1 MATRPARS
9 RRGRAGTGSVA
20 STRLGTET
28 AKRVIE
34 TARKVL
40 MDKGYAQF
48 SMRNVAAAAGM
59 HLNNVQYYF
68 RTRDDLI
75 RALMRDIEARYG
87 AAYEQCLA
95 AASPDRLA
103 RFKAVLNFNLEDTGK
118 AETRR
123 FFTQIWALLDTL
135 DGDSG
140 RLLDQ
145 FYEMDLAVLCRQISE
160 LDPRCPAKEVR
171 RRAALLAAMIEGLII
186 VRGAHS
192 PSAAEAKRLIARA
205 QALGIHIA
213 LGRFESR
220 AK

>member
-1 MATRPARS
+1 
-9 RRGRAGTGSVA
+9 
-20 STRLGTET
+20 
-28 AKRVIE
+28 
-34 TARKVL
+34 

-68 RTRDDLI
+68 RTRDDLV
-75 RALMRDIEARYG
+75 RALMRDIESRYG
-87 AAYEQCLA
+87 AAYEQCLG

-123 FFTQIWALLDTL
+123 LFIQLWALLDTL
-135 DGDSG
+135 DSDSG
-140 RLLDQ
+140 RMLDQ
-145 FYEMDLAVLCRQISE
+145 LYEMDLAVLCQQISE
-160 LDPRCPAKEVR
+160 LNPRCPSKEVR
-171 RRAALLAAMIEGLII
+171 RRATLLAAMIEGLIV

-192 PSAAEAKRLIARA
+192 PSAAEAKRLTARA
-205 QALGIHIA
+205 QALGFHIA

>member
-1 MATRPARS
+1 MAASRPRS
-9 RRGRAGTGSVA
+9 RRERAGNGSVA
-20 STRLGTET
+20 STRVGTET

-34 TARKVL
+34 TARNVL

-103 RFKAVLNFNLEDTGK
+103 RFKAVLKFNLEDTGK

-123 FFTQIWALLDTL
+123 LFIQLWALLDRL
-135 DGDSG
+135 HGESG
-140 RLLDQ
+140 RMLDQ
-145 FYEMDLAVLCRQISE
+145 FYEMDLAVLCQQISE

-171 RRAALLAAMIEGLII
+171 RRAALLAAMIEGLIV

-192 PSAAEAKRLIARA
+192 PSAAEAKRLTARA
-205 QALGIHIA
+205 QALGAHIA
-213 LGRFESR
+213 LGRFASR
-220 AK
+220 TK

>member
-1 MATRPARS
+1 MAARRPRS
-9 RRGRAGTGSVA
+9 RRKRAGTGSVG
-20 STRLGTET
+20 STRIGSET
-28 AKRVIE
+28 AKRVID

-68 RTRDDLI
+68 RTRECLV
-75 RALMRDIEARYG
+75 RALMRDIEARY
-87 AAYEQCLA
+87 AVAYEQCLT

-103 RFKAVLNFNLEDTGK
+103 RFKAVLNFNLEDTGR

-123 FFTQIWALLDTL
+123 LFIQIWGLLDTL

-171 RRAALLAAMIEGLII
+171 RRAALLAAMIEGLIV

-192 PSAAEAKRLIARA
+192 PSAAEAKRLTARA

-213 LGRFESR
+213 LGRFESGT
-220 AK
+220 K

>member
-1 MATRPARS
+1 MAARHPRS
-9 RRGRAGTGSVA
+9 RRGRAGNASVA
-20 STRLGTET
+20 STRVGSKT

-68 RTRDDLI
+68 RTRDDLV
-75 RALMRDIEARYG
+75 RALMHDIEARYG
-87 AAYEQCLA
+87 AAYEQRLA
-95 AASPDRLA
+95 AAPPDRLA
-103 RFKAVLNFNLEDTGK
+103 RFKAVLNYNLDDTGK
-118 AETRR
+118 AATRR
-123 FFTQIWALLDTL
+123 LFIQIWALLDTL
-135 DGDSG
+135 NGDSG
-140 RLLDQ
+140 RMLDQ
-145 FYEMDLAVLCRQISE
+145 LYEMDLAVLCQQISE

-171 RRAALLAAMIEGLII
+171 RRAALLAAMIEGLIV

-192 PSAAEAKRLIARA
+192 HSAAEAKRLTARA

-220 AK
+220 SE

>member
-1 MATRPARS
+1 
-9 RRGRAGTGSVA
+9 
-20 STRLGTET
+20 
-28 AKRVIE
+28 
-34 TARKVL
+34 

-103 RFKAVLNFNLEDTGK
+103 RFKAVLKFNLEDTGK

-123 FFTQIWALLDTL
+123 LFIQLWALLDRL
-135 DGDSG
+135 HGESG
-140 RLLDQ
+140 RMLEQ
-145 FYEMDLAVLCRQISE
+145 FYEMDLAVLCQQISE
-160 LDPRCPAKEVR
+160 LDRRCPAKEVR
-171 RRAALLAAMIEGLII
+171 RRAALLAAMIEGLIV

-192 PSAAEAKRLIARA
+192 PSAAEAKRLTARA
-205 QALGIHIA
+205 QALGTHIA
-213 LGRFESR
+213 LGLFASR

>member
-1 MATRPARS
+1 MDPRQARS
-9 RRGRAGTGSVA
+9 RRGKAATGSVA
-20 STRLGTET
+20 STRIGTET
-28 AKRVIE
+28 ATRIVE

-68 RTRDDLI
+68 GTRDGLV
-75 RALMRDIEARYG
+75 RALMRDIEVRYG
-87 AAYEQCLA
+87 AAYERCLA
-95 AASPDRLA
+95 TASPDRLA
-103 RFKAVLNFNLEDTGK
+103 RFKAVLKFNLEDTGK

-135 DGDSG
+135 EGDSG
-140 RLLDQ
+140 RMLDQ
-145 FYEMDLAVLCRQISE
+145 LYEMDLAVLCRQISE
-160 LDPRCPAKEVR
+160 LDPRCPAKDVR
-171 RRAALLAAMIEGLII
+171 RRATLLASMIEGLI
-186 VRGAHS
+186 VVHGAHS
-192 PSAAEAKRLIARA
+192 SSAAEAKRLIARA

-220 AK
+220 TK

>member
-1 MATRPARS
+1 MAAGLRRS
-9 RRGRAGTGSVA
+9 RRATPGKSSVA
-20 STRLGTET
+20 STRVGTET
-28 AKRVIE
+28 ARRVLD

-68 RTRDDLI
+68 RTRDALI
-75 RALMRDIEARYG
+75 CALMRDIEARYG

-103 RFKAVLNFNLEDTGK
+103 RFKAVLDFNLEDIGK

-123 FFTQIWALLDTL
+123 FFIQMWALLDTL
-135 DGDSG
+135 NGHSG
-140 RLLDQ
+140 RMLDR
-145 FYEMDLAVLCRQISE
+145 FYQMDLAVLCQQISE
-160 LDPRCPAKEVR
+160 LDPRCPVEEVR
-171 RRAALLAAMIEGLII
+171 QRATLLAAMLEGLIV
-186 VRGAHS
+186 VRRAHS
-192 PSAAEAKRLIARA
+192 HSAAEAKRLTARA

-213 LGRFESR
+213 LGRFQTR
-220 AK
+220 CK

>member
-1 MATRPARS
+1 
-9 RRGRAGTGSVA
+9 
-20 STRLGTET
+20 
-28 AKRVIE
+28 
-34 TARKVL
+34 
-40 MDKGYAQF
+40 
-48 SMRNVAAAAGM
+48 
-59 HLNNVQYYF
+59 
-68 RTRDDLI
+68 
-75 RALMRDIEARYG
+75 MRDIEARYG

-145 FYEMDLAVLCRQISE
+145 FYEMDLAVLCQQISE
-160 LDPRCPAKEVR
+160 LDPRCPAKDVR
-171 RRAALLAAMIEGLII
+171 RRAALLAAMIEGLIV

-220 AK
+220 TE